1 MKFKLGW
8 AQQIFDARI
17 PEILKNSLRFYFGVY
32 FGGTD
37 AEILLDQGAS
47 LNAAQQFLV
56 TAQETI
62 FQNLGRLVS
71 LPSTFYNIAG
81 KVQRIAELVTTQA
94 PLQSLVR

>member
-1 MKFKLGW
+1 MWLVFTYVLLGR
-8 AQQIFDARI
+8 AGI
-17 PEILKNSLRFYFGVY
+17 PEILKNCVRFYFGLR

-37 AEILLDQGAS
+37 EEILLDQGQS

-62 FQNLGRLVS
+62 FQNLGRLIS

-81 KVQRIAELVTTQA
+81 KVQRISELHEV
-94 PLQSLVR
+94 PKH